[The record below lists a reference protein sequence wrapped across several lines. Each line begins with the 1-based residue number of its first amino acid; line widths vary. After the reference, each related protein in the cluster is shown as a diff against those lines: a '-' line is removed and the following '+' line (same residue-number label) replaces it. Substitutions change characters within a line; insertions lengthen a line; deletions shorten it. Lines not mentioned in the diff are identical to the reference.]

1 MKGPSKTNDAR
12 KDNGGA
18 RKGAGRKP
26 NTVPTKA
33 GEVRLTAAQWAEFR
47 ALDGSPWLQGVL
59 NLLRTDRPEALM
71 LLLIDALVKKHGR
84 GWLAGL
90 VEKIKERAAHELDHQ
105 K

>member
-1 MKGPSKTNDAR
+1 MKPDAR

-33 GEVRLTAAQWAEFR
+33 GEVRLTAVQWAEFR
-47 ALDGSPWLQGVL
+47 RQDGSPWLQGIL
-59 NLLRTDRPEALM
+59 NLLRTDQPETLTM
-71 LLLIDALVKKHGR
+71 LLIDDLTKKHGSEF
-84 GWLAGL
+84 LAGL
-90 VEKIKERAAHELDHQ
+90 ARKINERVAHELGNQ